1 MGTRPREYGH
11 TPSRCCYRLLQAR
24 KSAAKKAKVAREA
37 MRVVAAQADPVL
49 AARLARDAALKTIG
63 KAKNVTFAP
72 GMQKQQQSGGAG
84 KGREA
89 GAKRGRGDGVDR
101 AGAQGSGAAAS
112 AKFGGGSG
120 GGAGGT
126 STAFFSA
133 LQEEAQRKIRA
144 IAHPEEGAAA
154 GAKAATKPG
163 ASAAARLK
171 L

>member
-1 MGTRPREYGH
+1 MRARLLYRF
-11 TPSRCCYRLLQAR
+11 RCCRRLQAR

-37 MRVVAAQADPVL
+37 MRAVAAQADPVL

-72 GMQKQQQSGGAG
+72 GMQKQQQGGAG

-89 GAKRGRGDGVDR
+89 GAKRGRGDGDDR

-112 AKFGGGSG
+112 AKFGGGSS